1 MSFAKILTAVA
12 AASMAVSPVMAASA
26 NPAAGLSLAPAIKSL
41 RASAPTG
48 KKSKI
53 GQTGVIVIVVLAVG
67 GAIGGIVAG
76 TTGGSS
82 R

>member
-1 MSFAKILTAVA
+1 MSFAKILASVA
-12 AASMAVSPVMAASA
+12 AVSLAASPVMAAST
-26 NPAAGLSLAPAIKSL
+26 NPAAGLSLAPALKSL
-41 RASAPTG
+41 RASAPAG

-53 GQTGVIVIVVLAVG
+53 GQTGIIAIVVIAVG

-76 TTGGSS
+76 TSGS

>member
-1 MSFAKILTAVA
+1 MSFAKILASAA
-12 AASMAVSPVMAASA
+12 AASLAVSPVMAAST
-26 NPAAGLSLAPAIKSL
+26 NPAADLSLAPALKSL
-41 RASAPTG
+41 RASGPSA

-53 GQTGVIVIVVLAVG
+53 AQAGVIAIVVIAVG

-76 TTGGSS
+76 TSSS

>member
-1 MSFAKILTAVA
+1 MSFAKILASVA
-12 AASMAVSPVMAASA
+12 AASLAVSPVMAAST
-26 NPAAGLSLAPAIKSL
+26 NPAAGLSLAPALKSL

-53 GQTGVIVIVVLAVG
+53 AQAGIIAIVVIAVG

-76 TTGGSS
+76 TSSS

>member
-1 MSFAKILTAVA
+1 MSFAKILASVA
-12 AASMAVSPVMAASA
+12 AVSLAASPVMAAST
-26 NPAAGLSLAPAIKSL
+26 NSAAGLSLAPALKSL
-41 RASAPTG
+41 RASAPAG

-53 GQTGVIVIVVLAVG
+53 GQTGIIAIVVIAVG

-76 TTGGSS
+76 TSGS